1 MRNFQW
7 TEPLFPKI
15 YSVVPCRS
23 FLYLLP
29 ASSLPSVY
37 PKRIYLPIWLF
48 SILPSFPVEFSCFF
62 IYRIMDLWTS
72 SLCWSVPPSCR
83 FSFFV
88 FVDLWNLPSRLEFT
102 ILSSVSLLLPFSS
115 EEEEPL
121 DLRLVFPFLDFNISA
136 GGYIVNI
143 FHLWIY
149 IICLFV
155 ILYLIL

>member
-15 YSVVPCRS
+15 YSVVPAGPFCTCCQPRHYRPFILKGFAFRYDSVRS
-23 FLYLLP
+23 YLRFLSNSA
-29 ASSLPSVY
+29 ASSSTGLWIFGPQVFVGVY
-37 PKRIYLPIWLF
+37 
-48 SILPSFPVEFSCFF
+48 
-62 IYRIMDLWTS
+62 
-72 SLCWSVPPSCR
+72 PPSCR

-143 FHLWIY
+143 FHL
-149 IICLFV
+149 
-155 ILYLIL
+155 